1 MPLDNFDA
9 RQLRRVLGSFVTGV
23 TVVTTVDANGKPY
36 GLTAN
41 SFTSVSLD
49 PPLVLW
55 NQSTTAPSHP
65 VFRDA
70 GRFAINILAEDQVGI
85 SKRFATRADNKF
97 EGLDCDIGL
106 GGIPLVRGC
115 AATLEC
121 RKVAVHTGGDHVV
134 FIGEVE
140 RIDSSERRSLVFGG
154 GKYLVAHPHYLG
166 ELSND
171 AAAENLRQVHAV
183 RAATPLVA
191 ETAQRLDV
199 SLALAIWSAQG
210 PVVVR
215 WDPASTAPSSNLRM
229 GVVSVLGSATG
240 RLFAAWLPRDASAAM
255 RHADPADAGSPMAIA
270 AALHEIRQA
279 GHSILDPE
287 HASPGGSTLRA
298 ISVPVLDGSGAIVL
312 AVTAVRRADASTD
325 DQLLLRELKATA
337 RSISTLLAADP
348 TPPDPSIPAG
358 ARQ

>member
-65 VFRDA
+65 IFRDA
-70 GRFAINILAEDQVGI
+70 ARFAVNILAEDQVDI

-97 EGLDCDIGL
+97 EGLDCDVGL
-106 GGIPLVRGC
+106 GGIPLIRGC

-140 RIDSSERRSLVFGG
+140 RIDGSERRSLVFGG
-154 GKYLVAHPHYLG
+154 GRYLVAHPHYLG

-171 AAAENLRQVHAV
+171 PAADNLRQVHAV
-183 RAATPLVA
+183 RAATPVVA
-191 ETAQRLDV
+191 ETARRLDV
-199 SLALAIWSAQG
+199 SLAIAIWSAQG

-215 WDPASTAPSSNLRM
+215 WDPASTSPSTNLRM

-255 RHADPADAGSPMAIA
+255 RHADPADAGSPTAVA
-270 AALHEIRQA
+270 AALHEIRQV
-279 GHSILDPE
+279 GHSILDPAD
-287 HASPGGSTLRA
+287 ASLGGGSLRA
-298 ISVPVLDGSGAIVL
+298 ISVPVLDASGAIVL
-312 AVTAVRRADASTD
+312 AVTALRRVDASAD
-325 DQLLLRELKATA
+325 DPSLLRELKASA
-337 RSISTLLAADP
+337 QSISDRLAADSH
-348 TPPDPSIPAG
+348 PSNAEG
-358 ARQ
+358 ARP